1 MHKTSARCALCELV
15 KCLLQPLRIAYNKPI
30 VVTSGYRSPEVNRLA
45 GGVRSSQHV
54 KGESADC
61 YVPDIYFLL
70 DTLKK
75 SGLPFYQAILYLKK
89 HFLHLSYRVNGKQR
103 RQVLYR

>member
-45 GGVRSSQHV
+45 GGVRSSQ
-54 KGESADC
+54 
-61 YVPDIYFLL
+61 I
-70 DTLKK
+70 LKHCSQSWK
-75 SGLPFYQAILYLKK
+75 WYPRLMKRLRMRKY
-89 HFLHLSYRVNGKQR
+89 
-103 RQVLYR
+103 

>member
-45 GGVRSSQHV
+45 VVS
-54 KGESADC
+54 
-61 YVPDIYFLL
+61 VPA
-70 DTLKK
+70 
-75 SGLPFYQAILYLKK
+75 SM
-89 HFLHLSYRVNGKQR
+89 
-103 RQVLYR
+103 

>member
-54 KGESADC
+54 KGEAADC

-75 SGLPFYQAILYLKK
+75 SGLPYRKK